1 MNDTHARGAR
11 LGRLG
16 ALATALLLAAFAA
29 PGAVH
34 GAVYESYS
42 LTGYEVWFSPT
53 VGTFVGTGRGTA
65 GELAAW
71 HSSIE
76 HSVVVN
82 PTGTITGGWATLFRV
97 DGVRIS
103 GWFSEGSLQQTNDG
117 PGCTNESHTVTGRL
131 SSVSRSDTG
140 AVGTGVF
147 HATLEHHRVWLFGR
161 CISYSA
167 SVNGTISLLF

>member
-1 MNDTHARGAR
+1 MDRNARGAR
-11 LGRLG
+11 LGRLS
-16 ALATALLLAAFAA
+16 AAAMALLLAVLAA
-29 PGAVH
+29 PAAVR
-34 GAVYESYS
+34 GAVYETYS
-42 LTGYEVWFSPT
+42 LTGYEVWFTPT

-82 PTGTITGGWATLFRV
+82 PTGTITGGWATLYRL

-131 SSVSRSDTG
+131 AGVTRSDTG

-147 HATLEHHRVWLFGR
+147 QSTLVHYRAWLFGR
-161 CISYSA
+161 CISYWV